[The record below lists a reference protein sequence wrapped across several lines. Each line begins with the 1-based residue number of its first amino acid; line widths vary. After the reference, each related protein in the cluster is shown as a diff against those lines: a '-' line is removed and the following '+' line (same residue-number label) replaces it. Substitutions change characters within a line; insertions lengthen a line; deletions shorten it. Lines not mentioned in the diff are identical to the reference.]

1 MLKRV
6 CSLSALLVALTACV
20 PVPVVLPAPAGGG
33 AAVSRQ
39 ASALP
44 SNSPSRPAFHQ
55 ALNDLRRQAGA
66 RPVTA
71 SRDLDVVAA
80 RYAAEI
86 ARTGRLAHRDRLGRN
101 ATGRVRAA
109 GVSTC
114 PAGENLAR
122 GYQTALR
129 AFSGW
134 TASPAHRANMT
145 HPRYANYG
153 IGQSGD
159 VWVMVLLYPC

>member
-1 MLKRV
+1 MLKRF
-6 CSLSALLVALTACV
+6 CTLSAFVLAVSACV
-20 PVPVVLPAPAGGG
+20 PVPIVLPSSADSRAL
-33 AAVSRQ
+33 VSRQ
-39 ASALP
+39 AVALP
-44 SNSPSRPAFHQ
+44 SSAPSHPAFHA

-71 SRDLDVVAA
+71 NQGLDQVAA

-86 ARTGRLAHRDRLGRN
+86 ARTGRLAHRDGQGRK

-122 GYQTALR
+122 GFQTAAQ
-129 AFSGW
+129 AFAGW
-134 TASPAHRANMT
+134 DASPTHRANMT
-145 HPRYANYG
+145 HPGYANYG
-153 IGQSGD
+153 IGRSGD